1 MVLELRRRSCRIGD
15 CSRGVGGMGK
25 LMVMRTQKGTS
36 GLDVF
41 ERDELMAW

>member
-1 MVLELRRRSCRIGD
+1 MVLELRRRSCRIED

-25 LMVMRTQKGTS
+25 LMVMRTQKGT

>member
-1 MVLELRRRSCRIGD
+1 MVLGLQKWSYRIRD
-15 CSRGVGGMGK
+15 CSKGVGGMGR
-25 LMVMRTQKGTS
+25 LMVMEIQKVT